1 MPRRGIGYGVLR
13 YLSPAAATRAELA
26 ALPAAAVSFNY
37 LGQFDQVLT
46 AAPLFGLAGEGR
58 GPEHSPLGRR
68 HYMVEVTGLVVAG
81 QLQMGWLYSER
92 LHQRSTIER
101 LAGRFLE
108 ALRELIV
115 HCQSPTAGGYTPAD
129 FPVARASQRDI
140 DKLTVRIKQASR
152 R

>member
-1 MPRRGIGYGVLR
+1 VGR
-13 YLSPAAATRAELA
+13 AAR
-26 ALPAAAVSFNY
+26 F
-37 LGQFDQVLT
+37 LG
-46 AAPLFGLAGEGR
+46 GAGGGG

-101 LAGRFLE
+101 LARRFLE
-108 ALRELIV
+108 ALREIIV
-115 HCQSPTAGGYTPAD
+115 HCQSPAAGGYTPSD
-129 FPVARASQRDI
+129 FPAARASQRDI